1 MSINAN
7 ALKIVILLF
16 LLFAVF
22 LRLYKFDSPVA
33 DWHSWRQADTSS
45 VSRTFVD
52 EGFNLLIPKYH
63 DLSNVPSGRYD
74 NPEGYRFV
82 EFPIYNL
89 FQGGLYQLFGILS
102 LEQWGRLVSIFS
114 SFTAALFLYLIFVER
129 KQRVLGIAA
138 SFFFLFI
145 PFNIYY
151 SRTILPDM
159 MMVAMLLGATYF
171 FQKWLNK
178 KQFSVFN
185 LQFITSLLFMILALL
200 LKPYALFFTLPFFY
214 LAYEKFGKE
223 FYKNKILI
231 LFTILSLTPFIL
243 WRIWM
248 LNFPAGIPQSAWLLN
263 GNGIRFRPSFFRW
276 IFFERLTKLI
286 AGYWGMIIF
295 AAGVFSLFKH
305 KDKWFI
311 ASFVAS
317 SLLYVTVFATG
328 NVQHDYYQILVM
340 PTVSILFAIGAL
352 FLYRLRYKNLDLG
365 KLLVVIGLFGL
376 FYLGWGQIKD
386 YYNIDHPEI
395 ISAGSAVERLTP
407 KDAKV
412 IALYNGDT
420 TFLYHTKRK
429 GWASWQNS
437 LPVMIKKGAEYL
449 AIVNPNEAEL
459 EFADTYE
466 VLERTQE
473 YVIYKL
479 K

>member
-1 MSINAN
+1 MKLTPKVLVLIFSA
-7 ALKIVILLF
+7 LLF
-16 LLFAVF
+16 LGFV
-22 LRLYKFDSPVA
+22 LRIYKLDNPIA

-45 VSRTFVD
+45 VSRTFSE
-52 EGFNLLIPKYH
+52 EGFNLLVPRYH
-63 DLSNVPSGRYD
+63 DLSNVPSGIHD

-82 EFPIYNL
+82 EFPIYNALQAGFFNIFGL
-89 FQGGLYQLFGILS
+89 FT
-102 LEQWGRLVSIFS
+102 LEEWGRLISIFS
-114 SFTAALFLYLIFVER
+114 SLIASVVLYLIFAQR
-129 KQRVLGIAA
+129 KQKALGLAS

-159 MMVAMLLGATYF
+159 MMVMTVLLATYF
-171 FQKWLNK
+171 FQKWVSKSSPIYYLL
-178 KQFSVFN
+178 SVIAFA
-185 LQFITSLLFMILALL
+185 LAML
-200 LKPYALFFTLPFFY
+200 LKPYALFFILPLVY
-214 LAYEKFGKE
+214 LAYEKYGKE
-223 FYKNKILI
+223 FYKNKFLI
-231 LFTILSLTPFIL
+231 LYSVLSLIPFVL

-276 IFFERLTKLI
+276 IFIERLTNLI
-286 AGYWGMIIF
+286 SGYLGIIIF
-295 AAGVFSLFKH
+295 VAGVFSLRKH
-305 KDKWFI
+305 KDKWFV

-317 SLLYVTVFATG
+317 SFLYVTVFATG

-352 FLYRLRYKNLDLG
+352 FLYRLKYKNLDLG

-395 ISAGSAVERLTP
+395 ITAGKAVERLTP

-420 TFLYHTKRK
+420 TFLYQTKRK

-466 VLERTQE
+466 VLEQTQE